1 MARLTSR
8 TKNRLYWLGS
18 AINMTIL
25 AAMVALMVFVAV
37 DGDVRPDWRWS
48 VRPAAIIIA
57 VAVVVAVAGLGYARR
72 K

>member
-1 MARLTSR
+1 
-8 TKNRLYWLGS
+8 
-18 AINMTIL
+18 MTIL

-57 VAVVVAVAGLGYARR
+57 VAVVVAVAGLGMMGC
-72 K
+72 